1 MANRPNN
8 SNAAHRTPPPPR
20 PGAGPRVALADK
32 APIGRK
38 LIGNIGPGTLR
49 PGAGKEVQRT
59 QVPLRCGTMTGQ
71 CFGVTEHPNTRD
83 AKRMS
88 LRFAGR
94 ILAVRH
100 DGEILEGAEWYLP
113 PTLGRAIKAALSIRG
128 EGQGPVPFSV
138 EIWCEPDEAGR
149 PASPLGYAYTTYDR
163 TPQSGADPVLM
174 LAIEAGIIEA
184 PTQAIEG
191 PAPAPSLRDG
201 EEIDPE
207 TGEIT
212 RPEGQAAAA

>member
-1 MANRPNN
+1 M
-8 SNAAHRTPPPPR
+8 AHRPQPSTVTNRAPPPPR
-20 PGAGPRVALADK
+20 PNEGPRVVSADK

-49 PGAGKEVQRT
+49 PGAGKDVQRN
-59 QVPLRCGTMTGQ
+59 QSPLRCGTMTGHA
-71 CFGVTEHPNTRD
+71 FGVTEHANTRD
-83 AKRMS
+83 PKRVS

-94 ILAVRH
+94 VLAIRH

-113 PTLGRAIKAALSIRG
+113 PTLGRAIKAALTIRSP
-128 EGQGPVPFSV
+128 ESGPVPFSV

-149 PASPLGYAYTTYDR
+149 PPSPLGYAYTTYDR
-163 TPQSGADPVLM
+163 TPQSGADPVLA
-174 LAIEAGIIEA
+174 LAMEAGIIER

-191 PAPAPSLRDG
+191 PAPAPTLRPG
-201 EEIDPE
+201 EAIDPE

-212 RPEGQAAAA
+212 TEAADSQAA